1 MKRIAY
7 CVLRNT
13 LKIPRIG
20 ASRITSDII
29 HIKRLK
35 LCVGERKEKI
45 TMPKTLALIHTS
57 MVFITVETMM
67 QDILAEVMPDVRLLT
82 YSQV

>member
-1 MKRIAY
+1 
-7 CVLRNT
+7 
-13 LKIPRIG
+13 
-20 ASRITSDII
+20 
-29 HIKRLK
+29 
-35 LCVGERKEKI
+35 
-45 TMPKTLALIHTS
+45 MPKTLALIHTS